1 VFAST
6 WSRVT
11 LAVVG
16 VGAVVGGAVAAYG
29 PSFGFDS
36 AAPVTIAGPAPSIAP
51 ATTSTT
57 TAQSTTTLPPT
68 TTTHVDEPQPADVV
82 LPAVGSGIAQGRR
95 GDTVQA
101 FEQRLKDLR
110 FDPGPV
116 DGYFDQKTR
125 YAVEAVQKLVGLPRT
140 GRIGPD
146 TAKAIEHFT
155 WPTSR
160 IAKPEATRVEIDL
173 DRQVLIVWTD
183 WKVTLITT
191 TSTGSGRHFCGGD
204 SGCQYAVTPAG
215 DFTFTRHQDG
225 WRKGKLGMIWNP
237 WYFNGG
243 IAVHGYSSVP
253 TYNASH
259 GCARIPMHIA
269 DYFGTLVH
277 KGEPVHVVGTPAHN
291 GVSAD
296 PSGNRP
302 RPTSS
307 TSGATSTSTGSS
319 TSAGATTTRPPTTTP
334 PTTTPTTAPPTTA
347 PSTT

>member
-1 VFAST
+1 MFAST

-11 LAVVG
+11 LIVVTI
-16 VGAVVGGAVAAYG
+16 GAVVGGGVAAYG
-29 PSFGFDS
+29 PSFGFDDAS
-36 AAPVTIAGPAPSIAP
+36 PVSVAGPAPAVTG
-51 ATTSTT
+51 ASTT
-57 TAQSTTTLPPT
+57 TASEATTTTLAPT
-68 TTTHVDEPQPADVV
+68 TTTHVDEAQPADVT
-82 LPAVGSGIAQGRR
+82 LPAPGAGIAQGRR
-95 GDTVQA
+95 GDVVTA
-101 FEQRLKDLR
+101 YEQRLKDLR
-110 FDPGPV
+110 FDPGPI

-146 TAKAIEHFT
+146 TAKALEHFT
-155 WPTSR
+155 WPESKV
-160 IAKPEATRVEIDL
+160 AKPEQTRVEIDL

-204 SGCQYAVTPAG
+204 GGCQYAVTPAG
-215 DFTFTRHQDG
+215 DYTFTRHQDG
-225 WRKGKLGMIWNP
+225 WRKSKLGMIWNP

-277 KGEPVHVVGTPAHN
+277 KGEPVHVVGTPAHG

-302 RPTSS
+302 RPPSS
-307 TSGATSTSTGSS
+307 TSTTTS
-319 TSAGATTTRPPTTTP
+319 TSAGSSTTGGVSTTHPPTTAP
-334 PTTTPTTAPPTTA
+334 PTTTPTTVAPTTAPPTT
-347 PSTT
+347 